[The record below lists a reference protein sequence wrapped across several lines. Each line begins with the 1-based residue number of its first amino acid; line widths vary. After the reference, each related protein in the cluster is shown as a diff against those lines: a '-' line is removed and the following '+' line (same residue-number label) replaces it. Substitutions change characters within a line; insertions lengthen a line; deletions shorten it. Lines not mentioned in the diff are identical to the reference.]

1 MPVSQ
6 GPLLRPQ
13 VRTDGVAAFI
23 LRIWSWNTRGLQVA
37 AVRKRERK
45 HCRNGKKREKGSIF
59 LTHTHTH
66 THTHKPSHTHTL
78 SLSLSHTHTHT
89 HSLSLSLSFGW
100 LDRQGTLV
108 LGIMQH
114 LPLTHWLTAT
124 NRLWTNYCALCLIP
138 LFAVADCGC
147 QFASSKY
154 FQTLLSE

>member
-1 MPVSQ
+1 MVLQHSFCEFDHEILEVCR
-6 GPLLRPQ
+6 LLQ
-13 VRTDGVAAFI
+13 CG
-23 LRIWSWNTRGLQVA
+23 RGNVNIA
-37 AVRKRERK
+37 EMVKK
-45 HCRNGKKREKGSIF
+45 GKKDLYFS
-59 LTHTHTH
+59 HTHTH
-66 THTHKPSHTHTL
+66 THIHTYPLTHTL

-89 HSLSLSLSFGW
+89 HTLSLSLSLSFGW